1 MPLDY
6 QEELYAYEE
15 SLKVFRD
22 LGNVINTAEKKG
34 LQKGLQEGIRKG
46 REEEKLEVARS
57 TKDMGM
63 SVEQIMKLTGLSA
76 EEIESLG

>member
-6 QEELYAYEE
+6 LKELYAYEE

-34 LQKGLQEGIRKG
+34 LQEGIRKG

-57 TKDMGM
+57 AKDMGM

-76 EEIESLG
+76 EEIESLE